1 MRIATLALCL
11 AGASAFVGPAAP
23 RRLPLHRRAVAEL
36 VATGEALVRSQALA
50 GELGAPGAVLEAL
63 PSSDVLVAFADQG
76 GNLAGKFFQYS
87 LAPYLGFLYFLKWEK
102 NGTPPTAF
110 FGFQFLLLFV
120 VSTVVTSMVK
130 KGTLAAY
137 PNLGVMS
144 FQCLK
149 PLPGRST
156 R

>member
-76 GNLAGKFFQYS
+76 GNLAGKFFMGS
-87 LAPYLGFLYFLKWEK
+87 LPPYALFLYFLNYEGNNAPPRAKFPTSK
-102 NGTPPTAF
+102 AHISVVFHSFRLIFGRAIISRNGLEAWM
-110 FGFQFLLLFV
+110 LFPEHARAKH
-120 VSTVVTSMVK
+120 S
-130 KGTLAAY
+130 
-137 PNLGVMS
+137 
-144 FQCLK
+144 
-149 PLPGRST
+149 R
-156 R
+156 